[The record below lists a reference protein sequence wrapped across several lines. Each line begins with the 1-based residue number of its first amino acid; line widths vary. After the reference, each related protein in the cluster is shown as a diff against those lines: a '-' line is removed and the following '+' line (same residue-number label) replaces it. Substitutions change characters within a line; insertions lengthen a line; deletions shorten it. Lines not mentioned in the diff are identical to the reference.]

1 MRKYFNG
8 IAWGTFCFLT
18 LSFLILQFWG
28 VQSKFERLKRGIS
41 TIDLDSLK
49 KNAIIFS
56 KNIKNIQNQN
66 FDDDQYCTTIHKTLV
81 SLEFL
86 ENFKLSVKITSLD
99 GKFKNYS
106 YVTDYLFENN
116 SILFDSLDID
126 GSSYVKAL
134 RNFKYLDKVESFMLD
149 NFLFTTS
156 NCP

>member
-1 MRKYFNG
+1 MKTYSHDIVWRS
-8 IAWGTFCFLT
+8 FCFLT
-18 LSFLILQFWG
+18 LSFLILQFWD
-28 VQSKFERLKRGIS
+28 VQSKLENLKGGIT

-49 KNAIIFS
+49 RNAIAFS
-56 KNIKNIQNQN
+56 KKTGNIQNQH

-86 ENFKLSVKITSLD
+86 ENSKLSVKITSLD
-99 GKFKNYS
+99 GKFKKYS

-116 SILFDSLDID
+116 SILFDSLDLD
-126 GSSYVKAL
+126 GSSDVKAL